1 MYNDNEL
8 LNAEMAAISV
18 VKSAELVDLV
28 SDTNQLNKLQNSLD
42 QSKDSVLDVQKI
54 LNSTEPADVTL
65 PLADYVDRTLSRVG
79 VLEVDG
85 DAVKGVECLGLSL
98 KPADYLKSRVNGC
111 EGFLDS
117 FVDDSA
123 FIIKALASSI
133 KDAFVILTET
143 QTSLLSR
150 LDDLQQDLAGAGKFP
165 KGTEDL
171 VLGVRL
177 FNILQTGG
185 KVENFIGQLEK
196 VMKTINGLSTNYYIN
211 SKNNLNVIMSYF
223 GGFDGI
229 EEYQAKE
236 RFLMLPKSI
245 NSTRFKECNIP
256 NRDYRIGNISVMN
269 SVELMGGR
277 FFIDSRLKQPNLNP
291 KNVDDVGV
299 YLEAHIENDRTYFN
313 PRPAREYPDS
323 NSYIKSLGSDEIKS
337 IIKVLRDILKT
348 WSVVYAEGDKH
359 KMSSKEFTDIG
370 DAILA
375 NDWEDKKFKHAV
387 IAALGILVRTNQ
399 QELLEI
405 RSNINTYLVYLVNG
419 MVELCYMSLR
429 ANSQQ

>member
-1 MYNDNEL
+1 MIFN
-8 LNAEMAAISV
+8 
-18 VKSAELVDLV
+18 
-28 SDTNQLNKLQNSLD
+28 
-42 QSKDSVLDVQKI
+42 KI
-54 LNSTEPADVTL
+54 LQVQ
-65 PLADYVDRTLSRVG
+65 
-79 VLEVDG
+79 
-85 DAVKGVECLGLSL
+85 
-98 KPADYLKSRVNGC
+98 
-111 EGFLDS
+111 
-117 FVDDSA
+117 
-123 FIIKALASSI
+123 ASS
-133 KDAFVILTET
+133 
-143 QTSLLSR
+143 
-150 LDDLQQDLAGAGKFP
+150 P

-375 NDWEDKKFKHAV
+375 NDWEDKSLSMRLLRHWVFWFVLISKSCWKFV
-387 IAALGILVRTNQ
+387 LTLTLIWSTWL
-399 QELLEI
+399 
-405 RSNINTYLVYLVNG
+405 
-419 MVELCYMSLR
+419 MVWLNCVTCP
-429 ANSQQ
+429 